1 MQVTENQ
8 WTVVAEW
15 KTGPTPQPWHAPGM
29 VDETAFDDMVI
40 ACRMYDDGIVE
51 LAQRRRPR
59 TDGKPGFV
67 TQQLAI
73 RRRMPD
79 RDRTH
84 WFGREFTRRLC
95 AIRDAARAKV
105 PA

>member
-1 MQVTENQ
+1 MQVTTKE

-15 KTGPTPQPWHAPGM
+15 KTGRTLHPWHAPGM
-29 VDETAFDDMVI
+29 VDEVAFDDMIV
-40 ACRMYDDGIVE
+40 AMRMYDDGIVE
-51 LAQRRRPR
+51 LAQRRLPR
-59 TDGKPGFV
+59 TDGMPGLV
-67 TQQLAI
+67 MQQLAI
-73 RRRMPD
+73 RRRVPAEG
-79 RDRTH
+79 RTH